1 MIEPLRSRKLGSGEL
16 YQRPQAIQLKLEEL
30 ETLSRD
36 DLVARARISQKSHPD
51 YVPSECLVSI
61 LRGRKWDNN
70 EAYFRRLYDLLFAR
84 VLRALPKDDE
94 RSNATSL
101 TAERIRDQV
110 AGRFNELLSADRLG
124 YVERLDY
131 FEIRFDGALARLRA
145 DAREKAW
152 REENRRASLE
162 FDEETG
168 EPSAE
173 VERAAGSF
181 DPFSS
186 AKYAEAD
193 YRLQLD
199 EAIES
204 LPVEQSRI
212 ITMLRDG
219 FPIDAKDPSEMTI
232 SKALGKSE
240 KTIRTHRDKAF
251 EAIRTFIEGK
261 RP

>member
-16 YQRPQAIQLKLEEL
+16 YQRPQPIQLKLEEL
-30 ETLSRD
+30 ETLSGD
-36 DLVARARISQKSHPD
+36 DLLARARIGRKGDPN
-51 YVPSECLVSI
+51 YIPSECLVSI
-61 LRGRKWDNN
+61 LRARKWDNN

-84 VLRALPKDDE
+84 VLRALPKDDDK
-94 RSNATSL
+94 STSL
-101 TAERIRDQV
+101 TGERIRDDV
-110 AGRFNELLSADRLG
+110 VGRFNELLSADRLG

-131 FEIRFDGALARLRA
+131 FEIRFDGAIARLRS
-145 DAREKAW
+145 DARERAWKA
-152 REENRRASLE
+152 ENRHASLE

-181 DPFSS
+181 DPFTS

-199 EAIES
+199 EAINS
-204 LPVEQSRI
+204 LPVEQNRI

-251 EAIRTFIEGK
+251 EAIRAFIEGE